1 MKKKFRK
8 KNKARKLALQ
18 SIYGWCFTNNDILD
32 IEREIIKH
40 KNKNKIDVKY
50 FSLLI
55 ANISQR
61 TTSLDYIIK
70 NNLFVNTQITL
81 MENIIIKIALFE
93 IIFNNTLSFKIIIN
107 EALILASKFCSKKS
121 YMLVNKILDN
131 IIKSYGLLY
140 LMSR

>member
-93 IIFNNTLSFKIIIN
+93 IIFNNNL
-107 EALILASKFCSKKS
+107 
-121 YMLVNKILDN
+121 
-131 IIKSYGLLY
+131 
-140 LMSR
+140 